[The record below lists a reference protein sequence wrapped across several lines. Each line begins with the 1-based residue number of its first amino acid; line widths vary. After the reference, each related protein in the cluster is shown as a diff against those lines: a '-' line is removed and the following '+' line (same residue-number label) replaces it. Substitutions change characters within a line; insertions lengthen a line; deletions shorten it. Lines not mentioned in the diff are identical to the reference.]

1 MNGELTHSNDIKCRG
16 MTSRSPAGDRCALA
30 EAYDKA
36 SSIAN
41 ALGVEKPLDREE
53 LVRRCLGRI
62 ELAER
67 LLKSFE
73 SRFPEDLSRI
83 EECLLAGDSTELT
96 RLVHQLKGSAANVSA
111 PELHMVM
118 TRMEQAVRGQQ
129 HEAAHICLAEVHRAW
144 DRYLDFQNTQD
155 QTSMTNSGSAS

>member
-1 MNGELTHSNDIKCRG
+1 MSELLAPENETICRG
-16 MTSRSPAGDRCALA
+16 MSSNGSGENRCALA
-30 EAYDKA
+30 AAFDKA
-36 SSIAN
+36 NSIAN
-41 ALGVEKPLDREE
+41 ALGLEKPLDRDE

-111 PELHMVM
+111 PELHKVM
-118 TRMEQAVRGQQ
+118 TQMEQAVRGQQ
-129 HEAAHICLAEVHRAW
+129 HDAAQICLAEVHRAW
-144 DRYLDFQNTQD
+144 DRYLDYQSTQD
-155 QTSMTNSGSAS
+155 QPTMTSCGASS